1 MLSGSR
7 VKLVVAAV
15 IVVMAALAAGAWAY
29 DSSRDDLIVEGV
41 RVAGVDVGGL
51 RADAAGE
58 RLRERIQ
65 AHLERPVRVAV
76 AGRRFRLTAERAGL
90 AVDID
95 GMVGSA
101 VERSRTGG
109 LPARLW
115 RGVTG
120 SSVEAEL
127 PAQVDYSRVAVDR
140 FVRRVKRAVDRP
152 PRSAEV
158 KLSTT
163 SLPAIP
169 SRTGLRLSAGRLRR
183 SVDAAVLAL
192 GEGRRV
198 RLRARKVQPKVT
210 TAELADKYPH
220 FITIDRQSFRLRYF
234 KDLKLTKTYV
244 VGVGQA
250 GFDTPVGL
258 YHVQNKAVNPAWHVP
273 KKPWAGK
280 LAGRVI
286 PPGPDNPIKSRW
298 MGIYD
303 GAGIHGTADVGSL
316 GTAASHG
323 CIRMS
328 VPQVEELYDR
338 VPVQTPIY
346 IQ

>member
-1 MLSGSR
+1 
-7 VKLVVAAV
+7 
-15 IVVMAALAAGAWAY
+15 
-29 DSSRDDLIVEGV
+29 
-41 RVAGVDVGGL
+41 
-51 RADAAGE
+51 
-58 RLRERIQ
+58 
-65 AHLERPVRVAV
+65 
-76 AGRRFRLTAERAGL
+76 
-90 AVDID
+90 
-95 GMVGSA
+95 
-101 VERSRTGG
+101 
-109 LPARLW
+109 
-115 RGVTG
+115 
-120 SSVEAEL
+120 
-127 PAQVDYSRVAVDR
+127 
-140 FVRRVKRAVDRP
+140 
-152 PRSAEV
+152 
-158 KLSTT
+158 
-163 SLPAIP
+163 
-169 SRTGLRLSAGRLRR
+169 
-183 SVDAAVLAL
+183 
-192 GEGRRV
+192 
-198 RLRARKVQPKVT
+198 VT